1 MLRALRFGRRVPV
14 LAKVK
19 YRGSFRVT
27 TRTPATKR
35 PGRYGVT
42 GRCGGGNLGFLKH
55 LTVHR

>member
-1 MLRALRFGRRVPV
+1 MHTHDFAGVPV

-27 TRTPATKR
+27 TRIPATKR
-35 PGRYGVT
+35 PWRYGVT